1 MIYDIKITK
10 KQIKLIM
17 NALYL
22 VENEF
27 GNADDEMEI
36 YNYLEETTGVEMY

>member
-1 MIYDIKITK
+1 MIHDIKLTE
-10 KQIKLIM
+10 KQIKNIM

-27 GNADDEMEI
+27 GNADDGMEI
-36 YNYLEETTGVEMY
+36 YNYLEETAGVDMY

>member
-1 MIYDIKITK
+1 MIYDIKLTE
-10 KQIKLIM
+10 KQIKIIM

-27 GNADDEMEI
+27 GNADEEMEI
-36 YNYLEETTGVEMY
+36 YNYLEKTTGVDMY